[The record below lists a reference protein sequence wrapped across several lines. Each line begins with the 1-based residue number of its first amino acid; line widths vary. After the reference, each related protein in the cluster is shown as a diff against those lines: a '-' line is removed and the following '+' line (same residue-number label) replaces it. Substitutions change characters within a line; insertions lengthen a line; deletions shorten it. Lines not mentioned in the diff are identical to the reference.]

1 MFLNKVSVFVFL
13 FIGITVFSQEEKKID
28 TVKVNDLDEVIVTA
42 TRTKRQLSSVP
53 MPVTLISKKQLQQ
66 SGSVRLRDILL
77 EQTGIVMVSDFGNSE
92 GVQLQGVAA
101 DYTLVLID
109 GVPVVGRAAGNID
122 LRRLTVN
129 NIKQIEIVKGP
140 SSSLYGSEALGGVIN
155 IITESPKQD
164 SFKGALQFL
173 TRGGA
178 RNELDINANVATKK
192 EKLSVVAGVNLN
204 SSKGFDLSPEN
215 TDFITAHPH
224 QNFTGDLKVGYDFS
238 DKLKAMVSGRFY
250 KQEQNTPTSDNTQTD
265 WNVHTGLTHQISDTW
280 EVEYLFY
287 GTRFK
292 TESVF
297 NGDIALFNRSLL
309 RPEVKSKVTFGNR
322 STLIAGV
329 GANFDAL
336 ERSAFDGEKRYD
348 AQYVFGQFDVNP
360 IENLNVV
367 IGARFDH
374 HNKYKSAFSPKASA
388 SYKINDWITAKG
400 SVGYGFKAPD
410 FRQLYYNF
418 RNTAGG
424 YAVFGTQ
431 TIHEFFAGE
440 VGLGAIE
447 RELKPESSIGYNF
460 GFQLKPLTNLKLN
473 INLFRNDIQDLI
485 DTFDVN
491 SLNPQVAGLDRNTR
505 IFSYRNINNVYTQ
518 GIEVDLNYRINQN
531 FRFLGGYQFLDTGDK
546 DQEALIKT
554 GTVFFDHSNGGEG
567 RITLSN
573 YFGLPNR
580 SKHSANAKLFYE
592 NFEHQFI
599 ANIRAVYRSK
609 YALFDTNNSQGI
621 IDNNDKF
628 VNGNVQV
635 NTAIEKELFSLL
647 KVQFGVDN
655 LFNEKGTSNA
665 SNFVNNDAV
674 LLLGR
679 TYYGRVTINF

>member
-1 MFLNKVSVFVFL
+1 MFLNKVSIFVFL

-250 KQEQNTPTSDNTQTD
+250 KQQQNTPTSDNTQTD
-265 WNVHTGLTHQISDTW
+265 WNVHTGLTHKISDRW

-297 NGDIALFNRSLL
+297 NGDIALFNRSLF
-309 RPEVKSKVTFGNR
+309 RPEIKSKIYFGDK

-329 GANFDAL
+329 GANLDAL
-336 ERSAFDGEKRYD
+336 ERSAFDGEKRYN

-374 HNKYKSAFSPKASA
+374 HNKYKSAFSPKVSA

-460 GFQLKPLTNLKLN
+460 GFQLKPLSSLKLN

-567 RITLSN
+567 KVTLSN
-573 YFGLPNR
+573 YFGLANR

-599 ANIRAVYRSK
+599 ANIRTVYRSK

-665 SNFVNNDAV
+665 SNFMNNDAV